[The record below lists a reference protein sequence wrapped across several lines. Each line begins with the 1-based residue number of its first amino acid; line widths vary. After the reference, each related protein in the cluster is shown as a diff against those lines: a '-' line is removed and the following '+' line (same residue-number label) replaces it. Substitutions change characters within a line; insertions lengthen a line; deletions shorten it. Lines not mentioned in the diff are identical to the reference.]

1 MSRPSKGGT
10 SYRAVLALPH
20 ARKLFA
26 AAMLARLSYG
36 LLGLPLLLTL
46 KQATGSYAVA
56 GTASGVFG
64 LVTALLAPARARLV
78 SRRPRA
84 LMALAGAYASLL
96 GAIAVLGVAG
106 AAPWL
111 AIALAT
117 AAGTVPPPVGP
128 LMRTLW
134 GRLATDQA
142 QRQRALSL
150 DTVSE
155 STVFALGPAVGGVL
169 ISETSPALALASCIA
184 LVLVGFGALGTAL
197 RGSAVELRP
206 TAGSAA
212 VRSSWGLLRV
222 PGFAALLLVVFSSGG
237 ALAVEEIAAV
247 ASWGAGVTGWLLALC
262 SVGGALGGLA
272 YGRRT
277 WRLTPAKRL
286 ALLAAS
292 AAACLALPALFT
304 AVPVAAFALLGLG
317 VCSDTLLITSFL
329 LVDSTVPTDGQLE
342 AGTWVSTSYNLGI
355 AAGSAFAGALLD
367 QAGSGAVFALAA
379 ATASAGAL
387 VASVAAHGS
396 APGSEAEEVAEVG
409 EAAEGSEAVAR

>member
-1 MSRPSKGGT
+1 MSRPSKGGA

-46 KQATGSYAVA
+46 KQATHSYAVA
-56 GTASGVFG
+56 GTASGLFG
-64 LVTALLAPARARLV
+64 LVTALLGPARARLV
-78 SRRPRA
+78 ARRRRA
-84 LMALAGAYASLL
+84 LMVLAGAYAGLL
-96 GAIAVLGVAG
+96 AAIAVVGAAG

-117 AAGTVPPPVGP
+117 AAGAVPPPVGP

-134 GRLATDQA
+134 GRLATDPA

-169 ISETSPALALASCIA
+169 ISDTSAPSALASCVA
-184 LVLVGFGALGTAL
+184 LVLVGFGALGAAL
-197 RGSAVELRP
+197 RRSAIELRP
-206 TAGSAA
+206 TAGNATA
-212 VRSSWGLLRV
+212 RSPWGPLRV
-222 PGFAALLLVVFSSGG
+222 PGFAAVLLVVLSSGC

-272 YGRRT
+272 YGRHA
-277 WRLTPAKRL
+277 WRLTAASRL
-286 ALLAAS
+286 ALLATS
-292 AAACLALPALFT
+292 AAVCLALPALIT
-304 AVPVAAFALLGLG
+304 AAPVAAFALLSLG
-317 VCSDTLLITSFL
+317 VCADTLLITSFL
-329 LVDSTVPTDGQLE
+329 LVDSTVPTDAQLE
-342 AGTWVSTSYNLGI
+342 AGTWVSTSYNLGL

-367 QAGSGAVFALAA
+367 QAGTGAVFALAA
-379 ATASAGAL
+379 GTASAGAL
-387 VASVAAHGS
+387 VAAVAAHGS
-396 APGSEAEEVAEVG
+396 APASEAGEVA
-409 EAAEGSEAVAR
+409 AP